1 MGWES
6 SVWLPARAALAGES
20 LSNRHR
26 AVAMQQGM
34 GTEGI
39 QGMVDSHE
47 HLVNITSVGPLHLQ
61 QAYLG
66 VGEVWRLPPVCLVCS
81 LRPCTVFINNVWW
94 IGNIVAHPAFVQSSS
109 VCVFQMGSGGCKQ
122 WHSPAPRIPCHAVAV
137 KFKAS
142 NWWQFS
148 VPQGR

>member
-34 GTEGI
+34 ATEWI

-47 HLVNITSVGPLHLQ
+47 HLANITSVGPLHPQ
-61 QAYLG
+61 RACLG
-66 VGEVWRLPPVCLVCS
+66 VGEVRKLPPLRLVCS
-81 LRPCTVFINNVWW
+81 LRPCAVFTYHVCW
-94 IGNIVAHPAFVQSSS
+94 IGNIVALPAFVQSSS
-109 VCVFQMGSGGCKQ
+109 VRVFQMGSGG
-122 WHSPAPRIPCHAVAV
+122 
-137 KFKAS
+137 
-142 NWWQFS
+142 
-148 VPQGR
+148 